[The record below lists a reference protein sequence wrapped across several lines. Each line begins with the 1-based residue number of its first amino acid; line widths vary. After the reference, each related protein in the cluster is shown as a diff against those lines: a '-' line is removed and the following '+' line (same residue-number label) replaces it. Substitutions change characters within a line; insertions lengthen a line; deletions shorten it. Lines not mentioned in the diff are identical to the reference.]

1 MGKENRGLYQ
11 NPLSKFSG
19 VMAIMVF
26 AIDATLLLFDYIG
39 IHLYPVIGV
48 LAYTLFPALLF
59 FYLVLIPVG
68 MYRERQRRNK
78 QSGLGA
84 SLYPRFDFNVKNQ
97 RVQLYVFILGTSLV
111 GLLVLVVGFRS
122 YEFTESV
129 FFCSELCHKVMEP
142 EATTYKN
149 SPHARVTC
157 VECHVGE
164 GATWYM
170 KSKLSGLYQV
180 YATIFNKYPRPIETP
195 IEDLRPSSETCEHCH
210 WPSKFYGSRQVTKTY
225 YQDDEKNTPRQF
237 QMLVNV
243 GGGISPTGIHWHVGQ
258 GEVYYVAR
266 DKKRQDLPW
275 IKVKHKDGREVVYT
289 DQARPLTADEL
300 SREKPRKMDC
310 IDCHNRPTHIFKS
323 PSDAMD
329 EALANGLIDAANLPY
344 IKKMGTEILS
354 KDYKTNEEASL
365 AIHDGVLDFYKKKHP
380 QIARDF
386 AGKIENAV
394 HVIQKI
400 WENNNFPRMKSKW
413 SAYPNN
419 VGHMKWPGCFRCH
432 DGEHKNE
439 NGEAIKKDCNICHVF
454 LGEKASGLLT
464 RAVELERP
472 FKHPADVGG
481 QENILRCDSC
491 HAN

>member
-1 MGKENRGLYQ
+1 MDRENHGLYQ

-26 AIDATLLLFDYIG
+26 TIDAILLLFDYIG
-39 IHLYPVIGV
+39 IRLYPVIGV

-59 FYLVLIPVG
+59 FYLALIPVG

-84 SLYPRFDFNVKNQ
+84 PLYPCFDFNVKNQ
-97 RVQLYVFILGTSLV
+97 RTQLYVFILGTSLV

-195 IEDLRPSSETCEHCH
+195 IEDLRPSSETCERCH

-237 QMLVNV
+237 QMLMNV

-258 GEVYYVAR
+258 DEVYYVAR

-289 DQARPLTADEL
+289 DQAKPPTAEEL
-300 SREKPRKMDC
+300 VREKPRKMDC

-329 EALANGLIDAANLPY
+329 EALEKGLIDASLPY

-354 KDYKTNEEASL
+354 KDYKTNEEAAL
-365 AIHDGVLDFYKKKHP
+365 AIHDGILDFYKERHP
-380 QIARDF
+380 QVVRDS
-386 AGKIENAV
+386 ADKIENAV
-394 HVIQKI
+394 RAIQKI
-400 WENNNFPRMKSKW
+400 WENNNFPHMKSKW
-413 SAYPNN
+413 SVYPNN

-432 DGEHKNE
+432 DGEHKSK
-439 NGEAIKKDCNICHVF
+439 NGEAIKKNCNICHIF
-454 LGEKASGLLT
+454 LSEKASDILT
-464 RAVELERP
+464 RAVELGRP
-472 FKHPADVGG
+472 FKHPADVAG